1 MFQVAFSDESTIAVM
16 EDRVQSVRRRPGEE
30 FLPECLKK
38 TVKFPTKIMV
48 WGAISVHGTSRLHIV
63 EGNMNQV
70 KYIEVLKGRLLP
82 QIREWYGQEPWI
94 FQQDSAPCHTG
105 KSVKAWFAQNGVQVL
120 PWPGNSPDMNPI
132 ETLWAV
138 LKNEIHTEPINTK
151 RELICRLINVWFHS
165 QKIQVM
171 CKTLINDM
179 PIRVKALL
187 TAKGG
192 QTKY

>member
-1 MFQVAFSDESTIAVM
+1 MFQVAFSDESTIAVLD
-16 EDRVQSVRRRPGEE
+16 DRVQTVRRRPGEE

-82 QIREWYGQEPWI
+82 QIREWYGQESWI

-138 LKNEIHTEPINTK
+138 LKNEIHTEPITTK
-151 RELICRLINVWFHS
+151 QDLICRLIKVWFHS
-165 QKIQVM
+165 PKIQEM